1 MVTPHAIRKSFIW
14 FMLKRS
20 LSNALTAKGSACSH
34 VMDDPHVAFLAASG
48 RDSGRTSTMK
58 RMLNIVMSVAS
69 MIT

>member
-1 MVTPHAIRKSFIW
+1 MQFENRYIW
-14 FMLKRS
+14 CMFTRS
-20 LSNALTAKGSACSH
+20 LSNTLTAKGSACSH

-48 RDSGRTSTMK
+48 RDSGRIRTMK